1 METIFLNTGNS
12 KKNETHKFRLTL
24 AGKSNLKDPNTKIT
38 FANVNIYYTWK
49 KY

>member
-12 KKNETHKFRLTL
+12 KKNGTHKFRLTL
-24 AGKSNLKDPNTKIT
+24 GDKSNLKDPNTKVT
-38 FANVNIYYTWK
+38 LANVNIYYTWK